1 LLLFVHK
8 KKFLWPSV
16 SMIPP
21 AAILTDIEGTTTPI
35 RFVHT
40 VLFPYARA
48 RLPQFCAQP
57 HPVLDEVAEQNPGRP
72 VLDTLLAWMDADAK
86 VTPLKT
92 IQGMIW
98 AEGYAAGELIGDL
111 YADVPPALRRWSKAG
126 LRLCVYSSGSE
137 ASQKLIFG
145 HTAEGDLTPLF
156 QGFFDTRVGAK
167 REAAS
172 YQAICR
178 GANVAAAE
186 CLFLSDIEAELDAA
200 SAAGL
205 QTCQLV
211 RPQDATVASCRHP
224 NAVDFDAVAQIF
236 KLPRSA
242 PSGK

>member
-1 LLLFVHK
+1 
-8 KKFLWPSV
+8 
-16 SMIPP
+16 MIPP

-35 RFVHT
+35 SFVHR

-57 HPVLDEVAEQNPGRP
+57 HAVLDAVAEQNPGRP
-72 VLDTLLAWMDADAK
+72 VLETLLAWMDADAK

-92 IQGMIW
+92 IQGLIW
-98 AEGYAAGELIGDL
+98 AEGYATGELIGDL

-126 LRLCVYSSGSE
+126 LRLYVYSSGSE

-145 HTAEGDLTPLF
+145 HTTEGDLTPLF
-156 QGFFDTRVGAK
+156 QGFFDTRVGPK
-167 REAAS
+167 RESAS

-186 CLFLSDIEAELDAA
+186 FLFLSDIEAELDAA
-200 SAAGL
+200 AAAGL
-205 QTCQLV
+205 RTCQLV
-211 RPQDATVASCRHP
+211 RPQDATPASARHP
-224 NAVDFDAVAQIF
+224 NAGDFDAVAQKF

-242 PSGK
+242 PSRQ